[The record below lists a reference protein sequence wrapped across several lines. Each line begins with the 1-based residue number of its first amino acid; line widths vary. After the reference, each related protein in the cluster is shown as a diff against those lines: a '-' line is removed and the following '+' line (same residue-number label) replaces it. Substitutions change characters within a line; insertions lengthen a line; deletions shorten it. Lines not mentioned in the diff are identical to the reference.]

1 MRGFRSLLAAFSP
14 THNDSTKLNNLP
26 TTLSLSSSYLWYV
39 LLVNKK
45 STRGCICSQWHRSSP
60 PIKGAP
66 ALLGGGRM
74 GFTRK
79 IKYEFTRLLTRRGAG
94 WSLGVFYSRPY
105 HLLPL
110 PFHFLSHNF
119 KPFDGGGDVPLYLHR
134 CMFIMFIIKYLVSTS
149 TFIPARYKSL
159 GWASFSRT
167 AASLAHDVLFEDVS
181 YHVTHN
187 FLPRKWMP
195 LGVIARKSL

>member
-45 STRGCICSQWHRSSP
+45 STRGCICSQWHRLSP

-74 GFTRK
+74 GVTRK

-119 KPFDGGGDVPLYLHR
+119 KPFDGGGTCPFIYTAACSSCSLSSTWYQLRPLYLLG
-134 CMFIMFIIKYLVSTS
+134 IKVWVELHSV
-149 TFIPARYKSL
+149 IPRL
-159 GWASFSRT
+159 
-167 AASLAHDVLFEDVS
+167 L
-181 YHVTHN
+181 
-187 FLPRKWMP
+187 
-195 LGVIARKSL
+195 